1 MCIHGFDSNC
11 TFCQHRELAERL
23 HMTDNPNHTTA
34 DTNDALR
41 DLARELYAD
50 DNLHVNHGAAV
61 EHTQACAWVQAWVR
75 VPFDR
80 EV

>member
-1 MCIHGFDSNC
+1 
-11 TFCQHRELAERL
+11 
-23 HMTDNPNHTTA
+23 MTDNPNHSIA
-34 DTNDALR
+34 DANDALR

-61 EHTQACAWVQAWVR
+61 EHTDDGAWVQAWVR

-80 EV
+80 EVGK